1 MNFNHEAVHQLI
13 TGMSGKGKSTLTR
26 SLVAKDRARWKF
38 AFDTYKKEFTR
49 FLGWPLC
56 IDEPGLKRCVV
67 AGQPSAFYSAQ
78 LFPGNRVE
86 GFNFWIRWVYEVGKV
101 LPGRK
106 LVVIE
111 EIEKT
116 TAHRNSPLAP
126 AFSEML
132 DEGRAAEFDVVMI
145 AQRVSTV
152 SELARAQVTECCTFQ
167 HVDGNQ
173 LAWLEAEGFNPAAVQ
188 RLQRGEYIWRDRE
201 QSTERTNARN
211 RHTPIDPARKANR
224 RAVA

>member
-1 MNFNHEAVHQLI
+1 MNFSHEAVHQLV
-13 TGMSGKGKSTLTR
+13 TGMSGKGKSTLVR
-26 SLVAKDRARWKF
+26 RLVAKDRAPWKF
-38 AFDTYKKEFTR
+38 AFDTFKKEFTR
-49 FLGWPLC
+49 FMDWPLV
-56 IDEPGLKRCVV
+56 IDAPGLLAQVK
-67 AGQPSAFYSAQ
+67 AGRPSAFFSAP
-78 LFPGNRVE
+78 LFPGDRIE
-86 GFNFWIRWVYEVGKV
+86 GFNFWIRWVYEVGKE

-132 DEGRAAEFDVVMI
+132 DEGRAAQFDVMMI

-152 SELARAQVTECCTFQ
+152 SELVRAQTTEICTFQ

-173 LAWLEAEGFNPAAVQ
+173 LAWLEAEGFDPVAVAKMA
-188 RLQRGEYIWRDRE
+188 RGEYLWRDRE
-201 QSTERTNARN
+201 TGQQRTNV
-211 RHTPIDPARKANR
+211 K
-224 RAVA
+224 

>member
-1 MNFNHEAVHQLI
+1 MNFSHEAVHQLV
-13 TGMSGKGKSTLTR
+13 TGMSGKGKSTLVR
-26 SLVAKDRARWKF
+26 RLVAKDRAPWKF
-38 AFDTYKKEFTR
+38 AFDTFKKEFTR
-49 FLGWPLC
+49 FMDWPLV
-56 IDEPGLKRCVV
+56 IDAPGLLAQVK
-67 AGQPSAFYSAQ
+67 AGRPSAFFSAP
-78 LFPGNRVE
+78 LFPGDRIE
-86 GFNFWIRWVYEVGKV
+86 GFNFWIRWVYEVGKE

-132 DEGRAAEFDVVMI
+132 DEGRAAQFDVMMI

-152 SELARAQVTECCTFQ
+152 SELVRAQTTEICTFQ

-173 LAWLEAEGFNPAAVQ
+173 LAWLEAEGFDPVAVAK
-188 RLQRGEYIWRDRE
+188 LARGEYLWRDRE
-201 QSTERTNARN
+201 TGQQRTNVR
-211 RHTPIDPARKANR
+211 
-224 RAVA
+224 

>member
-1 MNFNHEAVHQLI
+1 MNFSHEAVHQLV
-13 TGMSGKGKSTLTR
+13 TGMSGKGKSTLVR
-26 SLVAKDRARWKF
+26 RLVAKDRAPWKF
-38 AFDTYKKEFTR
+38 AFDTFKKEFTR
-49 FLGWPLC
+49 FMDWPLV
-56 IDEPGLKRCVV
+56 IDAPGLLAQVK
-67 AGQPSAFYSAQ
+67 AGRPSAFFSAP
-78 LFPGNRVE
+78 LFPGDRIE
-86 GFNFWIRWVYEVGKV
+86 GFNFWIRWVYEVGKE

-132 DEGRAAEFDVVMI
+132 DEGRAAQFDVMMI

-152 SELARAQVTECCTFQ
+152 SELVRAQTTEICTFQ

-173 LAWLEAEGFNPAAVQ
+173 LAWLEAEGFDPVAVSK
-188 RLQRGEYIWRDRE
+188 LDRGEYLWRDRE
-201 QSTERTNARN
+201 TGHVRRQ
-211 RHTPIDPARKANR
+211 KAEGR
-224 RAVA
+224 RQRIEGRG

>member
-1 MNFNHEAVHQLI
+1 MNFSHEAVHQLV
-13 TGMSGKGKSTLTR
+13 TGMSGKGKSTLVR
-26 SLVAKDRARWKF
+26 SLVAKDSAPWKF
-38 AFDTYKKEFTR
+38 AFDTFKKEFTR
-49 FLGWPLC
+49 FLDWPLV
-56 IDEPGLKRCVV
+56 IDAPGLLAQVK
-67 AGQPSAFYSAQ
+67 AGRPSAFFSAP
-78 LFPGNRVE
+78 LFPGDRIE
-86 GFNFWIRWVYEVGKV
+86 GFNFWIRWVYEVGKE

-132 DEGRAAEFDVVMI
+132 DEGRAAQFDVMMI

-152 SELARAQVTECCTFQ
+152 SELVRAQTTEICTFQ

-173 LAWLEAEGFNPAAVQ
+173 LDWLTAEGFNAEAVAK
-188 RLQRGEYIWRDRE
+188 LERGEYIWRDRE
-201 QSTERTNARN
+201 TGKIRTNART
-211 RHTPIDPARKANR
+211 HQTGKANR
-224 RAVA
+224 GAARAG

>member
-1 MNFNHEAVHQLI
+1 MNFSHEAVHQLV
-13 TGMSGKGKSTLTR
+13 TGMSGKGKSTLVR
-26 SLVAKDRARWKF
+26 SLVAKDRAPWKF
-38 AFDTYKKEFTR
+38 AFDTFKKEFTR
-49 FLGWPLC
+49 FMDWPLV
-56 IDEPGLKRCVV
+56 IDAPGLLAQVK
-67 AGQPSAFYSAQ
+67 AGRPSAFFSAP
-78 LFPGNRVE
+78 LFPGDRIE
-86 GFNFWIRWVYEVGKV
+86 GFNFWIRWVYEVGKE

-132 DEGRAAEFDVVMI
+132 DEGRAAQFDVMMI

-152 SELARAQVTECCTFQ
+152 SELVRAQTTEICTFQ

-173 LAWLEAEGFNPAAVQ
+173 LRWLEEEGFDPVAVAKMA
-188 RLQRGEYIWRDRE
+188 RGEYLWRDRE
-201 QSTERTNARN
+201 TGQQRTNVR
-211 RHTPIDPARKANR
+211 
-224 RAVA
+224 